1 MKSRT
6 RKSPLP
12 MVQNPLCAHAL
23 RPGATLL
30 TRRVVPDM
38 DQISTWLY
46 DAVDRRARETFETL
60 SILRPREKE
69 SRWA

>member
-6 RKSPLP
+6 QKNPLRR
-12 MVQNPLCAHAL
+12 VQNRGGAYAL
-23 RPGATLL
+23 PPGATLL